1 MWEINSDCNA
11 YNNLTGESIRVVCAV
26 IHQERGCGGHRT
38 CLKEFEDETNARR
51 FLKRL
56 VDKLNTEATK

>member
-1 MWEINSDCNA
+1 MWEINSDGNA

-56 VDKLNTEATK
+56 VDKLNTEETT

>member
-1 MWEINSDCNA
+1 MWKINSDGTAHNER
-11 YNNLTGESIRVVCAV
+11 GESIRVVCSV

-51 FLKRL
+51 FLERF
-56 VDKLNTEATK
+56 VDQLNSEATK